1 MRSLILILFSL
12 NIFSQNNEF
21 ERLQF
26 VKGKDTLNYRLL
38 KPLDFDS
45 SKK

>member
-1 MRSLILILFSL
+1 MRLLIILLFSL

-26 VKGKDTLNYRLL
+26 VKGNDTLNYRLL
-38 KPLDFDS
+38 KPIDFDS
-45 SKK
+45 SI